1 MSCMLKK
8 GSFYASDALSPLFDQ
23 VEEEEEVIEALCG

>member
-23 VEEEEEVIEALCG
+23 VEEEVIEALGG

>member
-8 GSFYASDALSPLFDQ
+8 GSFYASDALSPLFAQ
-23 VEEEEEVIEALCG
+23 VEEEVIEALGG

>member
-8 GSFYASDALSPLFDQ
+8 GSFYASDAFSPLFDQ
-23 VEEEEEVIEALCG
+23 VEEEVIEALGG